1 MQKKGEKMA
10 GGKSKKKKSS
20 VKKDP
25 AGFSV
30 ETYKNKIVTFL
41 KKHDK
46 KTMQLSQL
54 EAKCRT
60 KKGGRENFAEAF
72 SQLRTEGVVMV
83 RKGMNV
89 ALCSRMNVFAG
100 TVSRLSRTFG
110 FATSDSGTE

>member
-1 MQKKGEKMA
+1 MGLFVHNTDTAFPAAEPAVQCRRKEKKWP
-10 GGKSKKKKSS
+10 GGKSKKKRSS

-25 AGFSV
+25 AGSSV

-72 SQLRTEGVVMV
+72 HSFVQR
-83 RKGMNV
+83 
-89 ALCSRMNVFAG
+89 ALSWSERA
-100 TVSRLSRTFG
+100 
-110 FATSDSGTE
+110 

>member
-1 MQKKGEKMA
+1 MA
-10 GGKSKKKKSS
+10 GGKSKKKRSS

-25 AGFSV
+25 AGSSV

-60 KKGGRENFAEAF
+60 KRADARTSRRLFHSFA
-72 SQLRTEGVVMV
+72 QR
-83 RKGMNV
+83 
-89 ALCSRMNVFAG
+89 ALSWSERA
-100 TVSRLSRTFG
+100 
-110 FATSDSGTE
+110 